1 MNRDTSQRSVGRR
14 SRDADALEASLRAAA
29 PPLAMPDGFEI
40 RVMAAVRA
48 AAAADGHAA
57 RTPAPA
63 WRRPAWAAAVA
74 CAVVAVTYWG
84 RVRAENRAVAQAEAR
99 AAVSATVAASD
110 WIAAWGDAAPERL
123 ASPMRAEVDNLVDD
137 ARRAAT
143 VLLAGLD

>member
-1 MNRDTSQRSVGRR
+1 MNRDVSQRSAGHR
-14 SRDADALEASLRAAA
+14 SRDAGALEASLRAAA
-29 PPLAMPDGFEI
+29 PPLAVPDGFEI

-48 AAAADGHAA
+48 AAAADGHTA
-57 RTPAPA
+57 RAPAPA
-63 WRRPAWAAAVA
+63 WRRPAWAVAAA
-74 CAVVAVTYWG
+74 CAVVAVLYGG
-84 RVRAENRAVAQAEAR
+84 RVRIENRALAQAEAR